1 MLLLPYSG
9 TRTLLFPDVRIP
21 LRKRYHG
28 RFTDKSFVEKYI
40 QARLSFRAIL
50 SKVLLSWFFTNMQRD
65 GFFTNMQQD
74 GLYVKGR
81 VCRLDLV
88 IWKFITPWCSLRWF
102 TVIEIIILSNNTIEQ
117 MDFFAEIFFKIYNCY
132 IIVWKFSTH
141 RQEPSCLNI
150 LAKFWAS
157 YRLTVDPEHLGV
169 SYLWFK
175 SKFFPP
181 KSAE

>member
-1 MLLLPYSG
+1 VLLLPYSG

-117 MDFFAEIFFKIYNCY
+117 MDLLPKIFFKIYNCY
-132 IIVWKFSTH
+132 SN
-141 RQEPSCLNI
+141 CLKVQYTQTRT
-150 LAKFWAS
+150 LLF
-157 YRLTVDPEHLGV
+157 EHLGKV
-169 SYLWFK
+169 LGLLPADSW
-175 SKFFPP
+175 SRTPG
-181 KSAE
+181 S